1 MEQGAKAL
9 LRILLGALVIG
20 AIVVGAH
27 PKYRATAAAPMAY
40 AELAEILIA
49 AADPKGARAAADKG
63 RSVRPG
69 SPGAA
74 RCENIIRDIESPEI
88 TLKAERV

>member
-27 PKYRATAAAPMAY
+27 PKYRATAAALWRGHPEKSPIWSSNSAY
-40 AELAEILIA
+40 YSEVEL
-49 AADPKGARAAADKG
+49 
-63 RSVRPG
+63 
-69 SPGAA
+69 
-74 RCENIIRDIESPEI
+74 RDDH
-88 TLKAERV
+88 